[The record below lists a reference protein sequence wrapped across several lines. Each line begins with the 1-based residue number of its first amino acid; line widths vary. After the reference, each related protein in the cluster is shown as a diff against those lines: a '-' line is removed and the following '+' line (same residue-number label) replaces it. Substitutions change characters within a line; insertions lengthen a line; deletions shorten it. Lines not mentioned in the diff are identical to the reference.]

1 MSAQLTDE
9 EALNRVAS
17 YCSTAE
23 HCRAEIN
30 EKLQRWGIAYD
41 TIARIL
47 DRLESEKFID
57 DERFCRAFVNDKF
70 RFAKWGKMKIAQ
82 GLYMKKI
89 PSDVA
94 WRYLNE
100 IDEEEYLSIL
110 RDLPGW
116 KSPFYCDNRKT
127 LSYPSLRNFV
137 KIEITRLI
145 LERFGQVD
153 AIAGVATGAIPQGA
167 LVADA
172 LNLPFVY
179 VRSTPKDHGLE
190 NLIEGEL
197 RPGMKVVVVEDLIS
211 TGGSSLKAV
220 EAIRRDGCEVIGMV
234 AAYTYGFPVA
244 EEAFKNAKV
253 TLVTLT
259 NYEAVL
265 DVALRTGYIE
275 EEDIQTL
282 NEWRK
287 DPAHWDAGK

>member
-1 MSAQLTDE
+1 MRTL
-9 EALNRVAS
+9 
-17 YCSTAE
+17 
-23 HCRAEIN
+23 
-30 EKLQRWGIAYD
+30 EKLFA
-41 TIARIL
+41 
-47 DRLESEKFID
+47 EKLL
-57 DERFCRAFVNDKF
+57 
-70 RFAKWGKMKIAQ
+70 KIKAIKLQ
-82 GLYMKKI
+82 
-89 PSDVA
+89 PANPFTWAS
-94 WRYLNE
+94 
-100 IDEEEYLSIL
+100 
-110 RDLPGW
+110 GW

-220 EAIRRDGCEVIGMV
+220 EAIRRLAQQKEAQTEETEYISKEEVLAGIRQGLIDVKESRKNGTYQKTLQEVID
-234 AAYTYGFPVA
+234 
-244 EEAFKNAKV
+244 E
-253 TLVTLT
+253 L
-259 NYEAVL
+259 
-265 DVALRTGYIE
+265 
-275 EEDIQTL
+275 
-282 NEWRK
+282 
-287 DPAHWDAGK
+287 